1 MRKNREGEYTVERE
15 FLGQIPW
22 GEAVFRVLR
31 EASPQ
36 KPGEKAA
43 EESGD

>member
-1 MRKNREGEYTVERE
+1 MRKNREGEYTVARE

-22 GEAVFRVLR
+22 EEADLRVLR

-43 EESGD
+43 EESGN

>member
-22 GEAVFRVLR
+22 EEAVFRVLR
-31 EASPQ
+31 EVQ
-36 KPGEKAA
+36 GGWGPGGK
-43 EESGD
+43 

>member
-15 FLGQIPW
+15 FLGHIAW
-22 GEAVFRVLR
+22 EDAVLRVLR
-31 EASPQ
+31 EAAPQ

-43 EESGD
+43 EESGN